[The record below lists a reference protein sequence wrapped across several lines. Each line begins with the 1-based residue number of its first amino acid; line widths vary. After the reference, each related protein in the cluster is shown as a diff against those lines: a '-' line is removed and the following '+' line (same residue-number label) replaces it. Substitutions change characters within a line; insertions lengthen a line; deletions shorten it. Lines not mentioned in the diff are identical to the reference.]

1 MNLNFLKS
9 AFDRIGSQSKQLE
22 QIAAA
27 SETTAAAV
35 TAGGVLYTKV
45 DEMVVLL
52 RQIAENGMA
61 SSKEALKDAK
71 VLGLV
76 GKAMEP
82 LGKGFQLL
90 VAALNELPNADEAT
104 RKMDALVGGL
114 VKLGDVGKS
123 ILQFAGYMALAA
135 PLLLL
140 AAIASPLALISLF
153 FITKGLELVNNKV
166 DKESL
171 EKMAMLGDV
180 GKSILLLGGSLA
192 LFGLIGPLAITGAL
206 FAGISLLLIGGTF
219 ALLNKIGLDGE
230 EMQKK
235 GEALTKI
242 GISLLALGGTLALIG
257 ALSGLVLKGALVAGL
272 SVLMIGGTFA
282 LLNKMNLDNE
292 ELVAK
297 GEALTKIGIG
307 LLALGGTLALIG
319 ALSGLVLK
327 GALVAGLSVLMI
339 GGTFALL
346 NKIGLDGEEMQKKG
360 EALTKIGISL
370 LVLGG
375 SLALIGALGGLVL
388 KGALVAGLAVLMIG
402 GTFALLNKMN
412 LDNEELEAKGKA
424 LTKIGISLL
433 AFGAPL
439 ALLGVLSGLV
449 LKGALVAGL
458 AVLMIGGTFALLNK
472 IGLDGEEMQKKG
484 EALTKIGIS
493 LLVLGGSLAL
503 FGLIGPLAIKGALFA
518 GISLLIIG
526 GTFALLNKMNLDDK
540 ELEAKGKALTKI
552 GIGLLA
558 LGGSLALIGLF
569 GGLVLK
575 GALVASI
582 AVLAIGGVFW
592 VLDKMKVIDK
602 MEDGAKGLAMTAL
615 SILALGISLAL
626 FDLVAPEPKK
636 ILQIGAVIAGTAV
649 AFGIIGIF
657 GDTILKGAK
666 AMGFVALSILAL
678 GLSLYFFDML
688 VPGDILS
695 WDTLKAFVVVGALGA
710 GFYLAGKGASTIA
723 KGALAMLIAG
733 VALIVIGLGVKV
745 LDSALPK
752 ENTWERIGQMGAVI
766 GGLGVAMALAGAS
779 GGLIALGALQMIVA
793 GISLIVIA
801 GGVAALDAALPKK
814 DTWERIGQMGA
825 LIGGLGVAMA
835 LAGASG
841 GLIALGA
848 LQMIVAGIS
857 LIVIAGGVAALDAAL
872 PKKDTWERIG
882 QMGAVIG
889 GLAVAMAAAG
899 VASPFILLGSA
910 AMLVA
915 GVAVM
920 VIAGGVAILSALPA
934 KKLFS
939 KGGLFG
945 DSGQTGFFGGVKSNF
960 EVMMDA
966 IADGVAVNPITAAG
980 MLLGSA
986 AFITAGVAL
995 LSIGKG
1001 IAEFQKVAE
1010 KADLKNL
1017 NTNVNLIVSSL
1028 AETFGTIGTLY
1039 PGGAAGLFSGGS
1051 VVAQGIDATMGM
1063 GRALTGIARGM
1074 QAMAN
1079 LQFPTKFDKE
1089 GNPIEFE
1096 SMDSD
1101 APARVAT
1108 NAAMITGVLA
1118 TVFGKIGERFPGGK
1132 ASLFSSIFG
1141 SGKQSAVADGIS
1153 SVMGMGDALTG
1164 IALGVQAMADLKFP
1178 TAYDKNGKPIA
1189 FESVNISDKIK
1200 QVASNVNLILLGE
1213 DGVSGLVGT
1222 FTNVGKANGPDKGLF
1237 TSTDYEKGVEMIQN
1251 VGTPLLNLAEGVQM
1265 MANLRFPTKYDK
1277 DGKAIAFTDAKG
1289 IPAKLK
1295 QVENNVK
1302 MILLGKD
1309 GKSGLVGIFK
1319 SLGAEDDSGWF
1330 SSSTIE
1336 RGAEI
1341 AKMISEP
1348 IKNIADAA
1356 SKLMEGNWDA
1366 TDAANKIKILI
1377 GALTSGNDT
1386 DPKLLDTKRWLWIR
1400 SGEAYE
1406 KMGQSIPSII
1416 NALNTVKPEGATAFR
1431 NAFWGVV
1438 DAKDPAAGYAAQGYA
1453 WTRIGDAM
1461 PKIGDGMEVTA
1472 GAINSMD
1479 LKKLTEARTMFEALA
1494 TLTHG
1499 GDANNILSKMGD
1511 SLETALQNLAEMLNN
1526 FKDTVEEGNVGQQGA
1541 LGAVSSAVSSLKQIV
1556 APAATRRTTAQTTA
1570 APQNNIDMSG
1580 VVRAIEDLENV
1591 LVQQGVRVR
1600 TI

>member
-1 MNLNFLKS
+1 VNLNFLKS

-678 GLSLYFFDML
+678 GLSLYLFDML

-752 ENTWERIGQMGAVI
+752 ENTWERIGQMGAV
-766 GGLGVAMALAGAS
+766 
-779 GGLIALGALQMIVA
+779 
-793 GISLIVIA
+793 
-801 GGVAALDAALPKK
+801 
-814 DTWERIGQMGA
+814 
-825 LIGGLGVAMA
+825 IGGLGVAMA

-1010 KADLKNL
+1010 KADLKSL
-1017 NTNVNLIVSSL
+1017 KTNVNEIVSSL

-1051 VVAQGIDATMGM
+1051 AVAQGIAATMGM